1 MFNVQCS
8 IITIFVAMNENRR
21 YLNQF
26 AMMMGTYMGVF
37 WIAKFCL
44 VPMGLTHIFLMLLFI
59 GLTLCVPFMAYYYT
73 KLYRD
78 RLLGGGISFMHA
90 WLFTTSMFI
99 YASLLTAVAHY
110 VYLEYIDNG
119 YILDTYNGMLNELK
133 AEQIPGTEAYINQ
146 IREGL
151 NQLATMSSIELVIQ
165 QLSNNIF
172 FGMVWAIIT
181 ALIVRK
187 NVPNVP
193 NQEEV
198 KQ

>member
-8 IITIFVAMNENRR
+8 IITIFVAMNETRG

-26 AMMMGTYMGVF
+26 AMLLGTYMGVF

-44 VPMGLTHIFLMLLFI
+44 VPMGLTHTFLMLLFF

-78 RLLGGGISFMHA
+78 RVLGGGIGLGHA

-110 VYLEYIDNG
+110 VYLEYMDNG
-119 YILDTYNGMLNELK
+119 YILNTYNGMLNELK
-133 AEQIPGTEAYINQ
+133 AEQIPGTETYINQ
-146 IREGL
+146 MREGL
-151 NQLATMSSIELVIQ
+151 NQLASMSSIELVVQ

-181 ALIVRK
+181 ALMVRK
-187 NVPNVP
+187 NVP

>member
-1 MFNVQCS
+1 M
-8 IITIFVAMNENRR
+8 
-21 YLNQF
+21 LL
-26 AMMMGTYMGVF
+26 GTYMGVF

-44 VPMGLTHIFLMLLFI
+44 VPMGLTHTFLMLLFI

-78 RLLGGGISFMHA
+78 RVLGGGISLGHA
-90 WLFTTSMFI
+90 WLFVTSMFI

-110 VYLEYIDNG
+110 VYLEYMDNG
-119 YILDTYNGMLNELK
+119 YILNTYNGMLNELK
-133 AEQIPGTEAYINQ
+133 AEQIPGSEAYINQ
-146 IREGL
+146 MREGL
-151 NQLATMSSIELVIQ
+151 NQLAGMSSIELVVQ

-181 ALIVRK
+181 ALMVRK
-187 NVPNVP
+187 NVP

>member
-8 IITIFVAMNENRR
+8 IFITFVAMNENRR
-21 YLNQF
+21 YLNQY
-26 AMMMGTYMGVF
+26 AMLLGTYMGVF

-44 VPMGLTHIFLMLLFI
+44 VPRGLTHTFLMMLFFA
-59 GLTLCVPFMAYYYT
+59 LTLCVPYVAYKYT
-73 KLYRD
+73 KMYRD
-78 RLLGGGISFMHA
+78 RVLGGSISWGHA
-90 WLFTTSMFI
+90 WLFVTSMFI

-110 VYLEYIDNG
+110 IYLEFMDNG

-133 AEQIPGTEAYINQ
+133 AEQIPGTENYINQ
-146 IREGL
+146 MREGL
-151 NQLATMSSIELVIQ
+151 NMLAGMSSIELVVQ

-172 FGMVWAIIT
+172 FGMVWAVIT
-181 ALIVRK
+181 ALMVQK
-187 NVPNVP
+187 NVP